1 MSYLFLEVKIAPKI
15 KIDSTPKEY
24 KVKKGEDVNIEVKF
38 TASPTPTD
46 EWTVNGTVIKKNKR
60 VSFFINN
67 VEHLEL
73 IIIIHIFLS
82 SVTFIKIKCPYKK
95 V

>member
-1 MSYLFLEVKIAPKI
+1 MLLVVQIAPKI

-38 TASPTPTD
+38 TASPPPTD

-60 VSFFINN
+60 VCITDFICIPNLKALLPPSGFSESN
-67 VEHLEL
+67 LYCIYME
-73 IIIIHIFLS
+73 
-82 SVTFIKIKCPYKK
+82 IKIYC
-95 V
+95 